1 MRIIAIINQ
10 KGGCGKTTT
19 AINLGACL
27 AEKKKSVLLVD
38 MDPQAHATLGLGFKP
53 GDYSISVYDLLIG
66 KDNDSLHAEDATIKY
81 SERLHLIPSDVMLS
95 AAEPVLLKKEYREY
109 YLTDVLKP
117 VQDKYDFIIL
127 DCPPNIGIL
136 TFNALV
142 ACNEAIIPLDSGLFS
157 LHGLSRLMETINLVN
172 VTYGHKIR
180 VNGLATMYDRR
191 TRIAG
196 ESLIEMRRSLLG
208 HVFKTVI
215 RLNVKLKEA
224 ARKGKPITAYSRDC
238 SGYKDYMN
246 LSKELLEPSTL
257 QPSLKEGIREIR
269 SPEVTEDGVLFTYY
283 NPNAKK
289 VALVADFNDWKP
301 NQVQLFN
308 IDGNGVWQKIVP
320 LKKGKYE
327 YKFIVDGQWT
337 KDPAN
342 PRVVETD
349 FGENSYLEVR

>member
-1 MRIIAIINQ
+1 MQIIAIINQ

-19 AINLGACL
+19 AINLAACL
-27 AEKKKSVLLVD
+27 ANKKKNVLLVD
-38 MDPQAHATLGLGFKP
+38 MDPQAHATLGLGLRP
-53 GDYSISVYDLLIG
+53 GDYSISIYDLLIG
-66 KDNDSLHAEDATIKY
+66 KDNGNIHVEDVKINVSDKLHI
-81 SERLHLIPSDVMLS
+81 IPSDVMLS
-95 AAEPVLLKKEYREY
+95 AAEPVLLQREYREY

-117 VQDKYDFIIL
+117 LQDKYDFIIL

-142 ACNEAIIPLDSGLFS
+142 ACNGAIIPIDSGSFS
-157 LHGLSRLMETINLVN
+157 LYGLSRLMETINLVN
-172 VTYGHKIR
+172 VNYGHKIK

-191 TRIAG
+191 TRMAG
-196 ESLIEMRRSLLG
+196 ESLLEMRRNLLG

-215 RLNVKLKEA
+215 RLNVRLKEA
-224 ARKGKPITAYSRDC
+224 AKEGKPITSYCKDC
-238 SGYKDYMN
+238 PGYKDYMD
-246 LSKELLEPSTL
+246 LSTEVLQMSTIK
-257 QPSLKEGIREIR
+257 PSLKEGIKEIR
-269 SPEVTEDGVLFTYY
+269 PPEVTEEGVLFRYY
-283 NPNAKK
+283 NPKAKK

-308 IDGNGVWQKIVP
+308 IDGDGVWQKIVP

-342 PRVVETD
+342 PQVVETD